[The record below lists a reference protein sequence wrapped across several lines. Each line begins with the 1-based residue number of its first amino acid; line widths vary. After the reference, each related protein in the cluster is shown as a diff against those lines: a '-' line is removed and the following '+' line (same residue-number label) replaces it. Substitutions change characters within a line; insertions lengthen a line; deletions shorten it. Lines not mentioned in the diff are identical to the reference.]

1 MIVGFAGA
9 LVVGLLA
16 QTASPDGL
24 VRRVEERSRRTTS
37 LVADFVQTYR
47 SSALGR
53 ELVERGTLQLKRPG
67 RMRWEYVHPEKKT
80 FVSDGKSFFF
90 YVPAERQVIVREQ
103 AGEQGIAVRLLSG
116 DGGILSQFDASAD
129 GVSGRLK
136 LVPKKPDPELER
148 AFLEADADGRI
159 VGIEIWDVQG
169 NQSRFTFGRMRENVA
184 LDDRQFRFEVPKGV
198 AVIGG

>member
-9 LVVGLLA
+9 LVAGWLA
-16 QTASPDGL
+16 QPAAVEGL
-24 VRRVEERSRRTTS
+24 VKRVEERSRRTTS

-47 SSALGR
+47 SAAMGR

-67 RMRWEYVHPEKKT
+67 RMRWEYQQPEKKT
-80 FVSDGKSFFF
+80 FVSDGKTFYF

-103 AGEQGIAVRLLSG
+103 AGDRGIAVRLLSG
-116 DGGILSQFDASAD
+116 DGGILSQFDASPEAD
-129 GVSGRLK
+129 GKRLK
-136 LVPKKPDPELER
+136 LVPKKPDPELE
-148 AFLEADADGRI
+148 AAYLETDPEGRI
-159 VGIEIWDVQG
+159 LGIEIRDVQG
-169 NQSRFTFGRMRENVA
+169 NQSRFTFGRLRENVA